1 MEEAESAKKKLRTLL
16 RVVSPQIAKTIS
28 NQAKKLNSGDHLYAT
43 YDEELDEECH
53 IAIGEKAIELDSHL
67 VYLALISKGQGIR
80 VIVFVGETARN
91 KVKAGAIAKQISYK
105 LGGSG
110 GGDTRFGQGGG
121 GSKEMI
127 REALLLAEEVIK

>member
-1 MEEAESAKKKLRTLL
+1 
-16 RVVSPQIAKTIS
+16 
-28 NQAKKLNSGDHLYAT
+28 
-43 YDEELDEECH
+43 
-53 IAIGEKAIELDSHL
+53 

-91 KVKAGAIAKQISYK
+91 KVKAGAIAKQISNK

-110 GGDTRFGQGGG
+110 GGDSRFGQGGG